1 MRLYIRVYTIA
12 ILFTFITITSL
23 AQTTPDVILGKWI
36 TTSGNCIVEVYK
48 QNQEFKAKILWFKA
62 TKKPMDDWT
71 DEKNSNIALRKRKL
85 LGMDV
90 VRGLRY
96 NSDEKQWVDGMI
108 YDATTGKEWN
118 SIVWLTKDNL
128 LKVKGYWLFRFLSET
143 KTFKRV

>member
-1 MRLYIRVYTIA
+1 MGFYIRYCIIVLLFFLLSTIC
-12 ILFTFITITSL
+12 L
-23 AQTTPDVILGKWI
+23 AQTAPDVILGKWM
-36 TTSGNCIVEVYK
+36 TTTGNCMVEVYK

-62 TKKPMDDWT
+62 TKKPMNEWT
-71 DEKNSNIALRKRKL
+71 DDKNSNVALRKRKL

-90 VRGLRY
+90 ISGLHY
-96 NSDEKQWVDGMI
+96 DSDENQWVDGMI

-118 SIVWLTKDNL
+118 SIVWVTKDNF

>member
-1 MRLYIRVYTIA
+1 MGLYIRVYTIS
-12 ILFTFITITSL
+12 ILLTFITTISL

-36 TTSGNCIVEVYK
+36 TTSDNCIVEVYK
-48 QNQEFKAKILWFKA
+48 QNQEFKAKVLWFKA

>member
-108 YDATTGKEWN
+108 YDASTGKEWN

>member
-1 MRLYIRVYTIA
+1 MRLYIQIYTIA
-12 ILFTFITITSL
+12 ILFTFITISSL

-48 QNQEFKAKILWFKA
+48 QNQEFKAKILWFKV

>member
-1 MRLYIRVYTIA
+1 MGLYIRVYTIA
-12 ILFTFITITSL
+12 ILFNFITTTSL

-36 TTSGNCIVEVYK
+36 TASGNCIVEVYK

-108 YDATTGKEWN
+108 YDASTGKEWN

>member
-1 MRLYIRVYTIA
+1 MGLYIRVYTIS
-12 ILFTFITITSL
+12 ILFTFITTISL

>member
-1 MRLYIRVYTIA
+1 MGLYIRVYTIS
-12 ILFTFITITSL
+12 ILFTFITTISL

-48 QNQEFKAKILWFKA
+48 QNQEFKAKILWFKV

-85 LGMDV
+85 LGMYV

>member
-1 MRLYIRVYTIA
+1 MRLYIQIYTIA
-12 ILFTFITITSL
+12 ILFTFITTISL

-48 QNQEFKAKILWFKA
+48 QNQEFKAKVLWFKA

>member
-1 MRLYIRVYTIA
+1 MGLYIRVYTIS
-12 ILFTFITITSL
+12 ILLTFITTISL

>member
-1 MRLYIRVYTIA
+1 MRLYIQIYTIA
-12 ILFTFITITSL
+12 ILFTFITTISL

-48 QNQEFKAKILWFKA
+48 QNQEFKAKILWFKV